1 MRVAIIP
8 ARGGSKR
15 IPKKNIKHFFGKPMI
30 AWSIEAAFQSR
41 CFDQIICSTDD
52 DEIANIAQK
61 YGAETP
67 FIRPKDLSGDYIGT
81 IPVIAHAIEYL
92 QSNGNIVD
100 LACCIYAT
108 APFIQTIDLKS
119 SLKQMQKND
128 LDFCFSATSFSFPI
142 QRSIRIKSNQRC
154 EMLDSEMFQKRSQ
167 DLEELY
173 HDAGQFYWGKSKSWL
188 EGRAMFS
195 NDTMPYIM
203 PRHRVQD
210 IDTMEDWKRAELM
223 FKVLQDEFV

>member
-15 IPKKNIKHFFGKPMI
+15 IPKKNIKHFFGKPML
-30 AWSIEAAFQSR
+30 AWSIEAAIKSR

-67 FIRPKDLSGDYIGT
+67 FLRPKDLSGDYIGT
-81 IPVIAHAIEYL
+81 IPVIAHAIEHL
-92 QSNGNIVD
+92 QSNGNKID

-108 APFIQTIDLKS
+108 APFIQTIDLQN
-119 SLKQMQKND
+119 SLKQMQNND

-142 QRSIRIKSNQRC
+142 QRSIRIKSNKRC
-154 EMLDSEMFQKRSQ
+154 EMLNSEMFQKRSQ

-173 HDAGQFYWGKSKSWL
+173 HDAGQFYWGTPQSWL
-188 EGRAMFS
+188 EEKLLFS
-195 NDTMPYIM
+195 NNTMPYIL

-223 FKVLQDEFV
+223 FKVLQDELV